1 MEKPNKEILAKLQ
14 DSDEGRLIQAVKEI
28 RSTGNSSLLQPL
40 AELALNTRF
49 TNLQL
54 EIFSLMA
61 DLKDKKAVGPMIAIA
76 SDARFEP
83 IRLKVLTA
91 CWESGLD
98 FSKELLVFIDL
109 FNKADLFIS
118 IEILTLIENTPGTF
132 SLSDI
137 EKALEN
143 LKRNIPDESPEKKAL
158 RHDLAVFL
166 ETKKREI

>member
-14 DSDEGRLIQAVKEI
+14 DSDEGLLIQTVKEI
-28 RSTGNSSLLQPL
+28 RASGNSSLLLPL
-40 AELALNTRF
+40 AELALNTQFR
-49 TNLQL
+49 NLQM

-61 DLKDKKAVGPMIAIA
+61 DLKDKSSVGQLVAIV
-76 SDARFEP
+76 SDAKFEP
-83 IRLKVLTA
+83 IRLKVITA

-98 FSKELLVFIDL
+98 FSKELLVFTDL
-109 FNKADLFIS
+109 FTKADLFVS

-143 LKRNIPDESPEKKAL
+143 LKRNIPDESPEKKTL
-158 RHDLAVFL
+158 RRDLAEFL